1 MDILNKKER
10 FSAFTLF
17 LLMFVITTGVL
28 IFALFYNYRLPIKE
42 NEVLRAENEKNAK
55 KIKFEKVFTD
65 KIIYVEKLV
74 DSIDMAP
81 DKFTF
86 LEQDIKN
93 ELNKLNSKSDSL
105 EDPRMYKKVV
115 LSFLRLVEAKG
126 KLTKVND
133 VSGSLE
139 KLEQEVVQLR
149 SQNQSLSTDLKI
161 CNSRLN

>member
-10 FSAFTLF
+10 FSAFALF

-42 NEVLRAENEKNAK
+42 NEVLRLENEKNSK
-55 KIKFEKVFTD
+55 KIKFEKIFTD

-74 DSIDMAP
+74 DSIDITP

-93 ELNKLNSKSDSL
+93 ELTKLNNKADSL

-133 VSGSLE
+133 VSGTVE
-139 KLEQEVVQLR
+139 KLQQEVIQLR
-149 SQNQSLSTDLKI
+149 TQNQGLSTDLKI